1 MAKKQFK
8 AESKR
13 LLDMMI
19 NSIYTH
25 KEIFL
30 RELISNASDAIDKLY
45 FRSLTDDSVKLKKK
59 DFFIRLA
66 ADKENRTLTVRDN
79 GIGMTKEEL
88 EKNLGTIAKS
98 GSLDFKNENETG
110 GKVDVIGQF
119 GVGFYSAF
127 MVASRVT
134 VRSRAF
140 GAQEAWQW
148 ESTGAEGYTIE
159 PCDKED
165 VGTEVILVVK
175 ENEGE
180 EHYDEFLDDWRLAG
194 IVKKYSDYIR
204 YPIKM
209 LREKSRAIEGTDK
222 DEEGHY
228 KAPEYETYT
237 EDETLN
243 SMVPIWKRDK
253 KKVKDEE
260 YAQFYKD
267 KFGDYS
273 DPARVI
279 QSKTEGTATFNALL
293 FIPSRTP
300 YNYYT
305 KEYEKGLQLYSSG
318 VLIMEKCAD
327 LLPDYFSFVK
337 GLVDSEDLSLNIS
350 REMLQ
355 HDSQLKLIK
364 TTLERKIKNELAS
377 WLKNDR
383 EKYEE
388 FFKNFG
394 LQLKM
399 GCYASYG
406 MNKELLQD
414 LLLFHSAK
422 ENKLVTLREYY
433 EAMPEDQKY
442 IYYAAGESTDR
453 LAKLP
458 AAERV
463 LDKGFDILYLT
474 DDVDEFMLQML
485 RSYGDKE
492 KEKEFRNISAD
503 DLGIETD
510 AEKEEVKAKNEEN
523 KELFEAM
530 KEALDGK
537 VTEVR
542 LSQRLKSHPVCLSS
556 SGPLSIEMEKVLN
569 SMPAQQEKVKS
580 EKVLELNG
588 EHEVFA
594 ALKRLFEAGDKEK
607 LAAYSEILY
616 DQALLIEGL
625 ALEDPVAYA
634 NNVCKLIPRTLLF
647 LLCLF
652 RQSEAAPAVSCY
664 GGRGFFRCAAAIFH
678 PCGPGYS
685 LCWCRKNPPAQ

>member
-148 ESTGAEGYTIE
+148 ESTDAEGYTIE

-364 TTLERKIKNELAS
+364 TTLERKIKNELAA

-530 KEALDGK
+530 KAALDGK

-634 NNVCKLIPRTLLF
+634 NNVCKLM
-647 LLCLF
+647 
-652 RQSEAAPAVSCY
+652 V
-664 GGRGFFRCAAAIFH
+664 
-678 PCGPGYS
+678 
-685 LCWCRKNPPAQ
+685 

>member
-88 EKNLGTIAKS
+88 EKNLGTISKR
-98 GSLDFKNENETG
+98 GSMDITNANETG
-110 GKVDVIGQF
+110 GMADVTGQF
-119 GVGFYSAF
+119 RAGVYSAF

-279 QSKTEGTATFNALL
+279 QSKTEGTATYNALW

-364 TTLERKIKNELAS
+364 STLERKIKNELAA

-414 LLLFHSAK
+414 LLLVYSSTEK
-422 ENKLVTLREYY
+422 KPVTLAEYVSRMK
-433 EAMPEDQKY
+433 EEQKF
-442 IYYAAGESTDR
+442 IYYAAGESLEKID
-453 LAKLP
+453 KLP
-458 AAERV
+458 QTE
-463 LDKGFDILYLT
+463 G
-474 DDVDEFMLQML
+474 L
-485 RSYGDKE
+485 RE
-492 KEKEFRNISAD
+492 
-503 DLGIETD
+503 
-510 AEKEEVKAKNEEN
+510 
-523 KELFEAM
+523 
-530 KEALDGK
+530 
-537 VTEVR
+537 
-542 LSQRLKSHPVCLSS
+542 
-556 SGPLSIEMEKVLN
+556 SGT
-569 SMPAQQEKVKS
+569 
-580 EKVLELNG
+580 
-588 EHEVFA
+588 
-594 ALKRLFEAGDKEK
+594 
-607 LAAYSEILY
+607 EILY
-616 DQALLIEGL
+616 FPEEEDEFCAQILHTYQDKESRSVLDQVIEEG
-625 ALEDPVAYA
+625 AVKMAE
-634 NNVCKLIPRTLLF
+634 
-647 LLCLF
+647 
-652 RQSEAAPAVSCY
+652 EAADA
-664 GGRGFFRCAAAIFH
+664 H
-678 PCGPGYS
+678 
-685 LCWCRKNPPAQ
+685 

>member
-180 EHYDEFLDDWRLAG
+180 KHYDEFLDDWRLAG

-364 TTLERKIKNELAS
+364 TTLERKIKNELAA

-530 KEALDGK
+530 KAALDGK

-634 NNVCKLIPRTLLF
+634 NNVCKLM
-647 LLCLF
+647 
-652 RQSEAAPAVSCY
+652 V
-664 GGRGFFRCAAAIFH
+664 
-678 PCGPGYS
+678 
-685 LCWCRKNPPAQ
+685 

>member
-253 KKVKDEE
+253 KRVKDEE

-355 HDSQLKLIK
+355 HDSQLKLIN

-388 FFKNFG
+388 FFRNFG

-530 KEALDGK
+530 KAALDGK

-634 NNVCKLIPRTLLF
+634 NNVCKLM
-647 LLCLF
+647 
-652 RQSEAAPAVSCY
+652 V
-664 GGRGFFRCAAAIFH
+664 
-678 PCGPGYS
+678 
-685 LCWCRKNPPAQ
+685 

>member
-364 TTLERKIKNELAS
+364 TTLERKIKNERAA

-634 NNVCKLIPRTLLF
+634 NNVCKLM
-647 LLCLF
+647 
-652 RQSEAAPAVSCY
+652 V
-664 GGRGFFRCAAAIFH
+664 
-678 PCGPGYS
+678 
-685 LCWCRKNPPAQ
+685 

>member
-228 KAPEYETYT
+228 KAPEYEAYT

-510 AEKEEVKAKNEEN
+510 AEKEEVKAKSEEN

-530 KEALDGK
+530 KAALDGK

-634 NNVCKLIPRTLLF
+634 NNVCKLM
-647 LLCLF
+647 
-652 RQSEAAPAVSCY
+652 V
-664 GGRGFFRCAAAIFH
+664 
-678 PCGPGYS
+678 
-685 LCWCRKNPPAQ
+685 